1 MPSNR
6 KTVTLSRRKRD
17 RYLMVFEALGE
28 PMRLRIMELL
38 PREPRCMDMYNVIEL
53 AAELGL
59 SQPTVS
65 HHLKMLRGA
74 GLVKSRRQCNS
85 VYFYTDM
92 RAVDRWLSEAARRLG
107 RPLQNNLSQTGREN
121 R

>member
-1 MPSNR
+1 LKAGR
-6 KTVTLSRRKRD
+6 KTPRAKAAQKADQFTRI
-17 RYLMVFEALGE
+17 FAAFGE

-38 PREPRCMDMYNVIEL
+38 PKEPNCMEMYNVVEL

-65 HHLKMLRGA
+65 HHLKMLHKA

-85 VYFYTDM
+85 VYFYIDVS
-92 RAVDRWLSEAARRLG
+92 AVEKWLRDAQRRLM
-107 RPLQNNLSQTGREN
+107 
-121 R
+121 

>member
-1 MPSNR
+1 LPPYR
-6 KTVTLSRRKRD
+6 KKTLHSHRRPD
-17 RYLMVFEALGE
+17 RFTRIFEALGE
-28 PMRLRIMELL
+28 PTRLRIMELL

-65 HHLKMLRGA
+65 HHLKMLHRA

-85 VYFYTDM
+85 VYFYTDVQ
-92 RAVDRWLSEAARRLG
+92 AVDRWLAAAAKRLG
-107 RPLQNNLSQTGREN
+107 RAATSR
-121 R
+121 